1 MTGEPGAE
9 TGTEIPEPRANPDLI
24 GHEPAERLLR
34 DAFDAG
40 RLAHAWLLCGPR
52 GIGKATLAYRFARY
66 VLAASGRAKPAHA
79 HSSSAQS
86 GLFGEPAPPAGLAT
100 DLLHVPED
108 HPAFRRIAGGGHA
121 DLLGIERRLDD
132 KGEKRRAEIVV
143 DDIRPIAHFLSL
155 TPAEGGW
162 RVMVIDSADDM
173 NRNAA
178 NALLKVLEEPP
189 SKALLL
195 LVSHNPGRLLPTIR
209 SRCRR
214 LILSPL
220 EDTALQSILMRH
232 HPDLTLD
239 EVAALTRLAEGSVGR
254 ALGLA
259 AEGGVGLY
267 REFIGLVSGLPDLDI
282 KTLHAFG
289 DKLARSGQDEAF
301 RTFTE
306 LAQGWLQRLMVR
318 MARRGGS
325 EARETGAISEEEG
338 ALQERLMIHGRL
350 DGWLAAWDHIDGIL
364 ARAET
369 AYLDK
374 KQVALSL
381 FHALEKAAR
390 PT

>member
-1 MTGEPGAE
+1 MSDDLEQSNVSAGVPA
-9 TGTEIPEPRANPDLI
+9 PRANPDLL
-24 GHEPAERLLR
+24 GHERAERLLR

-66 VLAASGRAKPAHA
+66 VLAASSRARSP
-79 HSSSAQS
+79 QS
-86 GLFGEPAPPAGLAT
+86 QAGLFGDAAPAALDT

-108 HPAFRRIAGGGHA
+108 HPVFQRVAGGGHA

-143 DDIRPIAHFLSL
+143 DDVRPIAHFLSL
-155 TPAEGGW
+155 TAAEGGW
-162 RVMVIDSADDM
+162 RVIVVDTADDM
-173 NRNAA
+173 NRSAA

-195 LVSHNPGRLLPTIR
+195 LVSNNPGRLLPTIR

-214 LILSPL
+214 LMLSAL
-220 EDTALQSILMRH
+220 EADVLQTLLRRY
-232 HPDLTLD
+232 HPDLAPD
-239 EVAALTRLAEGSVGR
+239 EVAALTRLAEGSIGR
-254 ALGLA
+254 ALDLA
-259 AEGGVGLY
+259 AEGGVVLY

-282 KTLHAFG
+282 KGLHAFG
-289 DKLARSGQDEAF
+289 DKLTRSGQDAAF
-301 RTFTE
+301 RTFAE
-306 LAQGWLQRLMVR
+306 LAQGWMQRLMVR

-325 EARETGAISEEEG
+325 AGEAIGAEEG
-338 ALQERLMIHGRL
+338 ALQERLIAHGHL
-350 DGWLAAWDHIDGIL
+350 GAWLAAWDHADHIL
-364 ARAET
+364 GRAET

-381 FHALEKAAR
+381 FHALEKASLAA
-390 PT
+390 